1 MRKMVFWLA
10 LFAFTSLVG
19 TASRAVEVTVSIKP
33 IHSLVAGVM
42 GETGDPNLLIT
53 GAASPHTYQIRPSDA
68 VTLTNSDLVIWVGE
82 ALETF
87 LKRPLANLGENAHIL
102 TLQDHPSIELIP
114 AREGGIRFEELEDHH
129 MAHRDHN
136 EHDKH
141 DDEHDKHDD
150 EHDGHDDHDD
160 HDEHGHHD
168 HDHGEFDMHIWLS
181 PTRAAAI
188 VDAVAAEL
196 TEIDPDNSAIYEAN
210 AKQVHERIAKA
221 AGELTESLFLLK
233 DHKFIVFHDAYQYFE
248 LAFGLSNVG
257 AIAIDPS
264 RPVGAKRLTEIR
276 SALTEHDIKCVFTE
290 PQFSPDLVTTI
301 TEGIDINSTPI
312 DPLGANVKAG
322 ENAWFEIMDNMGA
335 AFQECLA
342 E

>member
-1 MRKMVFWLA
+1 MRKMGFCLA
-10 LFAFTSLVG
+10 LFAFISLVG
-19 TASRAVEVTVSIKP
+19 TASRAIEVTVSIKP

-42 GETGDPNLLIT
+42 GETGEPNLLIT

-68 VTLTNSDLVIWVGE
+68 VTLTNSDLVVWVGE
-82 ALETF
+82 TLETF
-87 LKRPLANLGENAHIL
+87 LRRPLANLGENAQIL
-102 TLQDHPSIELIP
+102 TLEDHPSIELIP
-114 AREGGIRFEELEDHH
+114 AREGGIRFEELADHQ
-129 MAHRDHN
+129 AHQDH
-136 EHDKH
+136 
-141 DDEHDKHDD
+141 DEHHD
-150 EHDGHDDHDD
+150 EQEA
-160 HDEHGHHD
+160 HDEHGHHG

-181 PTRAAAI
+181 PTRATTI

-210 AKQVHERIAKA
+210 AKQMRERIAMA
-221 AGELTESLFLLK
+221 AGKLTASLFLLK

-264 RPVGAKRLTEIR
+264 RPVGARRLTEIR

-312 DPLGANVKAG
+312 DPLGADVEAG

-335 AFQECLA
+335 AFQTCLA
-342 E
+342 G